1 MYVRFFL
8 LYKTFESKEVIYF
21 KLTKENFEHIKY
33 LFKNSINTQISSI
46 NNKIYLIYSQDN
58 MNLPKFKID
67 SEFKYINYELDDFLN
82 IINLK
87 NNFFFK
93 NRNNK
98 YINLKKVQNIFNNL
112 KIDNPK
118 WDNHFDKFGNYLF
131 G

>member
-1 MYVRFFL
+1 
-8 LYKTFESKEVIYF
+8 
-21 KLTKENFEHIKY
+21 
-33 LFKNSINTQISSI
+33 
-46 NNKIYLIYSQDN
+46 

-118 WDNHFDKFGNYLF
+118 WDNHFDKFGNY
-131 G
+131 